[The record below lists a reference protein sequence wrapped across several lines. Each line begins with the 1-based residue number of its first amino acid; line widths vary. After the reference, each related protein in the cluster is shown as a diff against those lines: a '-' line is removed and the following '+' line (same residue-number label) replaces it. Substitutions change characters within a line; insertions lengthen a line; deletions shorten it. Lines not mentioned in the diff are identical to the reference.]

1 MNKQFSLMD
10 ALKICVRRW
19 WVLLIGVIIGGLVSG
34 LYTEFFI
41 TPMYTSVATL
51 YSENTN
57 EVIERD
63 ETNVSLNT
71 IVTRQTLVKTYAEVL
86 SSNIFLKKVAK
97 ETDLGY
103 TYRQIHG
110 MLSMTSKNGTEI
122 LVIRIT
128 SKNPEHSYKI
138 AKCVMDL
145 ASEQVGD
152 VVGGGS
158 MNPIDEPEVPTSP
171 SSPNKSKNTQL
182 GALIGLI
189 LSIVVVLLLE
199 VLDNKIKNTDQVVDG
214 FDYPVL
220 GEIPFYS
227 TGNKIIDISRAEI
240 YYSSDDNIY

>member
-1 MNKQFSLMD
+1 MNKQFNLMD

-19 WVLLIGVIIGGLVSG
+19 WVLVIGVVLGGMISG

-41 TPMYTSVATL
+41 QPKYTSVATL

-57 EVIERD
+57 EIVEHD

-103 TYRQIHG
+103 TYSQIHN
-110 MLSMTSKNGTEI
+110 MLSMTSRNGTEI
-122 LVIRIT
+122 LVIRVST
-128 SKNPEHSYKI
+128 KNPEHSYKI
-138 AKCVMDL
+138 AKCIMEL
-145 ASEQVGD
+145 ASDQVGE

-171 SSPNKSKNTQL
+171 SSPNKPKNIQL
-182 GALIGLI
+182 GIMIGFI
-189 LSIVVVLLLE
+189 LSIVVVLLVE
-199 VLDNKIKNTDQVVDG
+199 VLDNKVKSAEQVSDG
-214 FDYPVL
+214 FNYPVL

-227 TGNKIIDISRAEI
+227 TGNKIVDVSRAEV
-240 YYSSDDNIY
+240 YYSSDT